1 MARGLADASPRTHWT
16 DLPAR
21 ALSAAVLV
29 PVALACLWIGG
40 WPWLLLT
47 ALAAFG
53 MMAEWLLLCR
63 RRPSAPLLWVGIGYI
78 LLAAAALAWLR
89 AGGRGSVLFV
99 LLVVWTTDIGAYLV
113 GRLVGGPRLA
123 PSISPGKTWSGA
135 FGGLACALVVGVGA
149 AAFGDAPLASALAV
163 AAGLSIA
170 AQGGDLLESG
180 MKRHFGVKDSGRLI
194 PGHGGLLDRLDGLLA
209 AAPVAALLAAALGRG
224 VELWR

>member
-1 MARGLADASPRTHWT
+1 LAHGLADAPPRAHWT

-29 PVALACLWIGG
+29 PVALACLWYGG
-40 WPWLLLT
+40 WPWLLLV
-47 ALAAFG
+47 ALATFG
-53 MMAEWLLLCR
+53 MIVEWMLLCR
-63 RRPSAPLLWVGIGYI
+63 KRPSAPLLIAGIAYI
-78 LLAAAALAWLR
+78 LLGAAALAWLR
-89 AGGRGSVLFV
+89 TSGWESVLLV
-99 LLVVWTTDIGAYLV
+99 LLVVWASDIGAYLA
-113 GRLVGGPRLA
+113 GRLLGGPRLA
-123 PSISPGKTWSGA
+123 PRISPGKTWSGA
-135 FGGLACALVVGVGA
+135 AGGLASALAVGLVAVSLRPGPVGH
-149 AAFGDAPLASALAV
+149 ALAV

-170 AQGGDLLESG
+170 AQLGDLLESG